1 MRTSYRKIGIIA
13 TNVGTE
19 LDLKEGV
26 YSAAHRKKRKQHAIQ
41 KALLFQSS
49 WKTHTKPTR
58 TTTAE
63 KEEEKEPA
71 AISWI

>member
-1 MRTSYRKIGIIA
+1 MA
-13 TNVGTE
+13 TNAGTE

-49 WKTHTKPTR
+49 WETHRQKATL
-58 TTTAE
+58 TTTPE